1 MSPGLAE
8 ALPALLLE
16 HAQLRAARLAID
28 DAHDFRVGDKG
39 RSGDDVAR
47 ALFDE
52 QHLIEREGGAVL
64 AGCAVDFNHGAGR
77 HFDLPATG
85 LDNRVHEQ
93 YLNRDRVSADG
104 VRPACANTTGSQIWR
119 GWRKTVRRV
128 RKDPPY
134 WRRMRVPLIFW
145 LLRVLRKLGIRR
157 SINSK

>member
-16 HAQLRAARLAID
+16 HAQLRTARLAID
-28 DAHDFRVGDKG
+28 NAYDFRVGDKG
-39 RSGDDVAR
+39 RSSDDVAR
-47 ALFDE
+47 VFFDE

-93 YLNRDRVSADG
+93 YLNGDRMTAGG
-104 VRPACANTTGSQIWR
+104 VPPARANIKG
-119 GWRKTVRRV
+119 
-128 RKDPPY
+128 
-134 WRRMRVPLIFW
+134 
-145 LLRVLRKLGIRR
+145 
-157 SINSK
+157 